1 MSISLNLYYTGKN
14 GSARQFAEE
23 MESSG
28 TADLIRGEE
37 GCERYEYFQPLDDP
51 ETVLLI
57 DVWKDQKSIDV
68 HHASE
73 MMKIV
78 SELREK
84 YGLTMR
90 AERFVSDV
98 DGIPDKDKKFIKE
111 K

>member
-14 GSARQFAEE
+14 GSARRFAEE

-28 TADLIRGEE
+28 TADLIRGEM
-37 GCERYEYFQPLDDP
+37 GCERYEYFQPLGDP

-68 HHASE
+68 HHASD
-73 MMKIV
+73 MMKTI

-98 DGIPDKDKKFIKE
+98 DGIPEGDMKFIK

>member
-1 MSISLNLYYTGKN
+1 
-14 GSARQFAEE
+14 
-23 MESSG
+23 MESGG

-37 GCERYEYFQPLDDP
+37 GCERYEYFQPLGDP

-73 MMKIV
+73 MMKTI

-90 AERFVSDV
+90 AERFVSDG
-98 DGIPDKDKKFIKE
+98 DGIPDTDKKFIKE